1 MALAV
6 SRETDHQPAL
16 DIHTERMHWDLACT
30 AITLLRQ
37 DARAL
42 KGILAG
48 GSHGPVHQAYQT
60 LLAESFAITR
70 IPVNVSEERLCG
82 GLDIGE
88 TLSRQTPVRQ
98 PGLLDT
104 ATGVLLVNGAERLDT
119 TTAGILSNAIDAQG
133 PGATACA
140 ALVAFDESLPDEP
153 GLSQSA
159 LGDRLALMF
168 QLPDLPLQALQDA
181 LEHPDHPQC
190 QAAAADD
197 ATIAEAIGGV
207 SIPDEMLM
215 ELLQLADRLG
225 IESMRPVLHAARV
238 ARGHAY
244 LNQRSEA
251 DIEDAIVATQLVLAP
266 RAMQLPQSQTE
277 TAEPEPDPE
286 PAPEDTEQTQEQAP
300 DTPASS
306 TPDTPEQHQ
315 DDHSELTA
323 DNAAE
328 QLIEAA
334 TACLPQ
340 HLIAALAR
348 GQTSAN
354 ARGRDTQA
362 TTTGTLG
369 RPAGVRRP
377 RGNALRQRLN
387 ILETL
392 KCAAPKQRL
401 RGQFS
406 DTGQSEQRLQVRL
419 EDFRI
424 TRFRQPT
431 RTTTVFLVDASGSA
445 ALHRL
450 AEAKGAIEL
459 LLAECYVRRDRVAMI
474 SFKGTGACLELPPT
488 RSLVRAKRRL
498 AGLPGGGATPLAA
511 GLDLTVEVVRQLKQA
526 GETPV
531 VVIMTDGKANMAR
544 DGEASRAQAMKDAEQ
559 AARQLAVQSIRAM
572 FIDTS
577 PRARPQAAQL
587 ASLMQAQYLP
597 LPPGG
602 ARKVPALLA
611 ST

>member
-1 MALAV
+1 MTRQ
-6 SRETDHQPAL
+6 SDDQPAL
-16 DIHTERMHWDLACT
+16 DIHTERLHWDLACT
-30 AITLLRQ
+30 AITLLKQ
-37 DARAL
+37 DAAAL
-42 KGILAG
+42 GGMLVG

-60 LLAESFAITR
+60 LLAEAFAITR

-88 TLSRQTPVRQ
+88 TLSRHTPVRQ

-104 ATGVLLVNGAERLDT
+104 AHGLLLVNGAERLDT
-119 TTAGILSNAIDAQG
+119 TTAGILSNAIDALDTDG
-133 PGATACA
+133 PRRA
-140 ALVAFDESLPDEP
+140 ALAAFDESLPDEP
-153 GLSQSA
+153 GLAQSA
-159 LGDRLALMF
+159 LGDRLAMLF
-168 QLPDLPLQALQDA
+168 PLPDLPLQALQAA
-181 LEHPDHPQC
+181 LETPDHPQC
-190 QAAAADD
+190 VSVASDNK
-197 ATIAEAIGGV
+197 TIAQGISHV
-207 SIPDEMLM
+207 SIPDDMLR
-215 ELLQLADRLG
+215 ELVQMADQLG
-225 IESMRPVLHAARV
+225 IDSMRPVLHATRV

-244 LNQRSEA
+244 LNERSEA

-266 RAMQLPQSQTE
+266 RALQLPQTQTE
-277 TAEPEPDPE
+277 PAEQEQEQEQPADSEDQSPAAAEPSSAQ
-286 PAPEDTEQTQEQAP
+286 APEQNQEEQTDPTQQSP
-300 DTPASS
+300 T
-306 TPDTPEQHQ
+306 
-315 DDHSELTA
+315 
-323 DNAAE
+323 E

-334 TACLPQ
+334 TACLPR
-340 HLIAALAR
+340 HLIAALAS

-362 TTTGTLG
+362 TTVGTLG

-401 RGQFS
+401 RQCQPSSNSGQP
-406 DTGQSEQRLQVRL
+406 DRRLQVRL
-419 EDFRI
+419 EDFRVS
-424 TRFRQPT
+424 RFKQPT

-474 SFKGTGACLELPPT
+474 SFKGCAANLELPPT

-498 AGLPGGGATPLAA
+498 SGLPGGGATPLAA
-511 GLDLTVEVVRQLKQA
+511 GLDLTVQVVRQLKQA

-531 VVIMTDGKANMAR
+531 VVIMTDGKANIAR
-544 DGEASRAQAMKDAEQ
+544 DGEASRARAMEDAEQ
-559 AARQLAVQSIRAM
+559 AARQLAMQSVRTM

-587 ASLMQAQYLP
+587 AALMQARYLP

-611 ST
+611 AT